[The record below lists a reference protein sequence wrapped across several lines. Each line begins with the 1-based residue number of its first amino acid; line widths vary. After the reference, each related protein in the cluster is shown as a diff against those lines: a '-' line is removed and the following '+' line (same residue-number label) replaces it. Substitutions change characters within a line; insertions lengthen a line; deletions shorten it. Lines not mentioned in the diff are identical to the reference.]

1 MTERK
6 LPRPSG
12 DTVEDGVPAT
22 EDVRDE
28 VLRTGDTGM
37 ADMPMPD
44 QPIGSDDWGITDFE
58 QATGEPLDRKLAR
71 ERPDVQDRSRDDH
84 PSSDTL
90 SAEESAMHVR
100 DEDFLRGEGRP

>member
-6 LPRPSG
+6 LPRPAG
-12 DTVEDGVPAT
+12 DEVEDGVPAT

-44 QPIGSDDWGITDFE
+44 DPIGVDAWGTTDFE
-58 QATGEPLDRKLAR
+58 QQHPEPLDRRLAQ
-71 ERPDVQDRSRDDH
+71 EQPDEV
-84 PSSDTL
+84 
-90 SAEESAMHVR
+90 
-100 DEDFLRGEGRP
+100 